1 MGREQLKQ
9 VVVSVWSEFL
19 GSDALRPDSDFFEL
33 GGDSIAALNM
43 LFALGSELGV
53 ELPPGALFEN
63 STLGGFTA
71 FVEEALT
78 SERPR

>member
-9 VVVSVWSEFL
+9 IVFSVWSEFL
-19 GSDALRPDSDFFEL
+19 DCKALGPDSDFFEL

-63 STLGGFTA
+63 STFGGFTT
-71 FVEEALT
+71 FVYEAMA
-78 SERPR
+78 SARSR